1 MFHWLSKV
9 LAIKKCT
16 LIINIRYLNGNIF
29 PLYSGIDPYL
39 RLFLFPS
46 QSKPMIILTGFQ
58 NQVKLESGL
67 MIIWCSK
74 DNRLNGMREFK
85 FYQELQ
91 KEILAAHPILKIK
104 IAGGG
109 KVMLKFKITACRFL
123 YRI

>member
-1 MFHWLSKV
+1 
-9 LAIKKCT
+9 
-16 LIINIRYLNGNIF
+16 
-29 PLYSGIDPYL
+29 
-39 RLFLFPS
+39 
-46 QSKPMIILTGFQ
+46 MIILTGFL

-74 DNRLNGMREFK
+74 DNRLNVMHEFK

-91 KEILAAHPILKIK
+91 KEILATHPIFKIK

-109 KVMLKFKITACRFL
+109 KVMVKFKITACRFL